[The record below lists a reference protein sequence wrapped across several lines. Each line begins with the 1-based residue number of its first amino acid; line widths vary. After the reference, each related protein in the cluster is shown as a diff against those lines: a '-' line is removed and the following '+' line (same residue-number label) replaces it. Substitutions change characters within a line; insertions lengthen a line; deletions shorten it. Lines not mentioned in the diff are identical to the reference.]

1 MKSVDKI
8 RSLALRLIELPPRS
22 TEPEPSLMLRPA
34 ERNLTTKLSL
44 TEKLLVTPPLK
55 DARNTRQPLLP
66 TEPTKKLVSL
76 RMTKDA
82 PSTEN

>member
-1 MKSVDKI
+1 MKSADKI
-8 RSLALRLIELPPRS
+8 KSPVSRLIELPPRR
-22 TEPEPSLMLRPA
+22 TEPKPSLMLRPA
-34 ERNLTTKLSL
+34 ERNSMTELSL

-55 DARNTRQPLLP
+55 DARNSRQPLLP